1 MRNYPKADNL
11 RIVSE
16 NVINER
22 IFSGYMKKA
31 TKAARQGKD
40 RVSFPTEIASYYVSR
55 FRSLGYTVAFATEQR
70 INRNNP
76 GNVENRQKTITM
88 VYW

>member
-1 MRNYPKADNL
+1 MRNYPKATHL
-11 RIVSE
+11 RTVAD

-22 IFSGYMKKA
+22 IFNGFMKKA

-40 RVSFPTEIASYYVSR
+40 RVSFSGEIGSYYVSR
-55 FRSLGYTVAFATEQR
+55 FRSLGYSVVFGTEQR

-76 GNVENRQKTITM
+76 GNVEKREKTITT